1 MESVPVVEDGEKAE
15 QDQPQNCCQKYFCVG
30 QTLEK
35 ELQDKLDAEDVE
47 WTVKYRKQIAML
59 VPFALVHI
67 VWWTAMIRWDS
78 WHKFTDKVG
87 QMNKYKHLAHSG
99 VRPWFMSV
107 TMIFGSMIAG
117 MTSEGGAS
125 VAFPVMTL
133 AMDIKP
139 HVAKQFSY
147 MIQSV
152 GMTAAAFV
160 ILYMQVRV
168 EWKSITYCSV
178 GGLVGLIYGLE
189 EIAPILTPPY
199 SKMYFVV
206 IWGSFAA
213 SLYYLNRI
221 HGRKVYLVLD
231 PKHIPEIWKSADL
244 TPYWWANLILNWKA
258 LILLAAG
265 FIGGIFTSISG
276 SGIDICS
283 FSVLTLLFRLS
294 EKTATPS
301 VVLMA
306 FNTVVAMC
314 YVKWMTREGLE
325 EPGSSS
331 PSARPS
337 SSSARRSAPSS
348 APTSTALSSRPSSTS
363 PTSSSSSAPS
373 SSSSPGATR
382 SATSAAPASPTA
394 PPAAGAAPTAS
405 RSTSA
410 GPAASFS
417 SLASSSSTSSS
428 ARATSS
434 WSATTASRPR
444 SSATRRRTAT
454 SRSPRSRAATR
465 PPSLLRPPRFPS
477 PSPAAPRS
485 GSRSARPSS
494 PPPSPLRPH
503 PTPRK

>member
-1 MESVPVVEDGEKAE
+1 MESVPTVEDGEKKE
-15 QDQPQNCCQKYFCVG
+15 GCCQKYFCVG
-30 QTLEK
+30 QTVEK
-35 ELQDKLDAEDVE
+35 GLQDKLDAEDVE

-107 TMIFGSMIAG
+107 TMVFGSMIAG

-168 EWKSITYCSV
+168 EWKSITYCSL
-178 GGLVGLIYGLE
+178 GGVFGLIYGLE

-221 HGRKVYLVLD
+221 HGRKVYFVLD

-258 LILLAAG
+258 LVLLAAG
-265 FIGGIFTSISG
+265 FVGGIFTSIAG

-283 FSVLTLLFRLS
+283 FSVLTLLFRVS
-294 EKTATPS
+294 EKTATPTS

-306 FNTVVAMC
+306 INTVIAMC

-325 EPGSSS
+325 ELAWEFFAVCAPIVVVGAPLGSVLGSYVHRLVLATFVYVTDFVQLVGALVVVQPWGHEKCHKRGPRVPHGTAGRWRGTNCEPLHLCWSSGLIFVSGLILFYIFQRAGDVLMERNNRIEAEVLGDKEKNGDVEIAEKPGSDK
-331 PSARPS
+331 A
-337 SSSARRSAPSS
+337 
-348 APTSTALSSRPSSTS
+348 ALI
-363 PTSSSSSAPS
+363 
-373 SSSSPGATR
+373 
-382 SATSAAPASPTA
+382 
-394 PPAAGAAPTAS
+394 
-405 RSTSA
+405 
-410 GPAASFS
+410 AASS
-417 SLASSSSTSSS
+417 EISESQPG
-428 ARATSS
+428 RAT
-434 WSATTASRPR
+434 T
-444 SSATRRRTAT
+444 
-454 SRSPRSRAATR
+454 
-465 PPSLLRPPRFPS
+465 
-477 PSPAAPRS
+477 
-485 GSRSARPSS
+485 GCG
-494 PPPSPLRPH
+494 
-503 PTPRK
+503 